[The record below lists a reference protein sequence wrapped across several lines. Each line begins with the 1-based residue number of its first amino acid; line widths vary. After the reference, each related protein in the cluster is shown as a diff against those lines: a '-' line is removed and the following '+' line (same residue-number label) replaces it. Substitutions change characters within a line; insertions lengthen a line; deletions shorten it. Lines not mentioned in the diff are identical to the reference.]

1 MFSMALDRRTLWMA
15 LFAGVML
22 VFLVLLV
29 QRYQSASAQ
38 DAAIEYA
45 ENDTGP
51 VATYTAVDPEGESIV
66 WSLLENVSAD
76 DDGRLRHQRTG
87 CSHSIVPPDF
97 EAPTGGGDRGTD
109 NTYVVTVQASDGGD
123 RHDRYERIDH

>member
-45 ENDTGP
+45 ENDTG
-51 VATYTAVDPEGESIV
+51 A
-66 WSLLENVSAD
+66 
-76 DDGRLRHQRTG
+76 
-87 CSHSIVPPDF
+87 
-97 EAPTGGGDRGTD
+97 GGDFHGDGPRGAAGLLVGVAGRCYRD
-109 NTYVVTVQASDGGD
+109 PIDDVAD
-123 RHDRYERIDH
+123 RRCMPTPIIS

>member
-1 MFSMALDRRTLWMA
+1 MFSMALDRKTLWMA

-45 ENDTGP
+45 ENGTGP
-51 VATYTAVDPEGESIV
+51 VATYTATDPEGRKV
-66 WSLLENVSAD
+66 YWSLLPS
-76 DDGRLRHQRTG
+76 R
-87 CSHSIVPPDF
+87 CC
-97 EAPTGGGDRGTD
+97 
-109 NTYVVTVQASDGGD
+109 
-123 RHDRYERIDH
+123 